1 MKLQATHGPL
11 RPAGVTRE
19 RCGQTNGESTEA
31 QLIRWWF
38 RKAFWDFFGWVKMA
52 GNKPRDIP
60 VPSKQ
65 EGLIEPAPMEDVI
78 KGVPIRSILVCPTK
92 QIPRD
97 EKSLAQT
104 IVTRLQLFLYKV
116 FPPMQAGLPP
126 INTNPDLAL
135 KKAYTWLHRTKFA
148 APGLPAEFL
157 GSPDLG
163 SLAVRGPLAC
173 YLEKYEDGI
182 FKWDLE
188 SLNNYECHEGLYPLG
203 VKVLFKVDE
212 VSRSLRA
219 CQIDSALGTTTP
231 ADSSWNLSKKLAL
244 CAVNT
249 HLSLVRH
256 FNWVHLA
263 GGAQFAIATRN
274 RLPPN
279 HPLLRLLWPYVYATA
294 QSQDNVTPAQMLRG
308 GDFETIFSFTFE
320 GMCKLFEDTYHE
332 FPIIVNDPE
341 KDAETRQIR
350 DAGFDTP
357 TMDDLERLFNT
368 MHEHATDYLR
378 LYYPETSPGLS
389 TAAVTEDEHILAW
402 LDELTSLLPNGA
414 GVTRDSLTFENLAR
428 LVARFMYLAT
438 VQHEILGGFLWNYQL
453 WTHRQP
459 VRVYKNGQREPLDV
473 YQRLVNA
480 NYNLNVTRRELI
492 FDFSYLALDGDE
504 HAASVLTRFQE
515 ELEWLQLSMANE
527 PWAIWRLY
535 PRALKV
541 NINA

>member
-1 MKLQATHGPL
+1 MI
-11 RPAGVTRE
+11 
-19 RCGQTNGESTEA
+19 S
-31 QLIRWWF
+31 WWF

-60 VPSKQ
+60 VPAKQ
-65 EGLIEPAPMEDVI
+65 QGLIGPMPMEDVI
-78 KGVPIRSILVCPTK
+78 RDIPIRSILVCPTE

-104 IVTRLQLFLYKV
+104 VVTKLQLFLYKV
-116 FPPMQAGLPP
+116 YPPMQAGLPP
-126 INTNPDLAL
+126 IDANPDVAL
-135 KKAYTWLHRTKFA
+135 KKAYTWLHRSKFPP
-148 APGLPAEFL
+148 PGLPPEFL

-163 SLAVRGPLAC
+163 SLAVRGPFAC
-173 YLEKYEDGI
+173 YLEKHGDGI

-188 SLNNYECHEGLYPLG
+188 SLQNYEVHEGLYPLG
-203 VKVLFKVDE
+203 VKVLFKLDE
-212 VSRSLRA
+212 VGRSLRA
-219 CQIDSALGTTTP
+219 FQIDSALGTSTP
-231 ADSSWNLSKKLAL
+231 ADPSWELSKKLAM
-244 CAVNT
+244 CAVST

-274 RLPPN
+274 QLPPD
-279 HPLLRLLWPYVYATA
+279 HPLLRLLWPYIYATA
-294 QSQDNVTPAQMLRG
+294 QSQDNVTPAQMLKG
-308 GDFETIFSFTFE
+308 GDFETIFSFTFK
-320 GMCKLFEDTYHE
+320 GICKLFEDTWHE

-341 KDAETRQIR
+341 MDAEARQVR
-350 DAGFDTP
+350 NAGFDTP

-368 MHEHATDYLR
+368 MLEHATNYLR
-378 LYYPETSPGLS
+378 LYYPDSPQESS
-389 TAAVTEDEHILAW
+389 TDEVRRDEHILAW
-402 LDELTSLLPNGA
+402 LDELNALLPNGA
-414 GVTRDSLTFENLAR
+414 GVTRDDLTFESLAR
-428 LVARFMYLAT
+428 LVARFIYLAT
-438 VQHEILGGFLWNYQL
+438 VQHEILGSFLWNYQL

-459 VRVYKNGQREPLDV
+459 ARVYRNGQREPLDV

-504 HAASVLTRFQE
+504 NAASELIRFQE
-515 ELEWLQLSMANE
+515 ELEWLQMSMATE

>member
-1 MKLQATHGPL
+1 MIIW
-11 RPAGVTRE
+11 
-19 RCGQTNGESTEA
+19 RC
-31 QLIRWWF
+31 

-60 VPSKQ
+60 VPGKR
-65 EGLIEPAPMEDVI
+65 EGLIEPLPMVDV
-78 KGVPIRSILVCPTK
+78 VPGITIRSILVCPTE

-97 EKSLAQT
+97 EKALAQ
-104 IVTRLQLFLYKV
+104 IVVTKLQLFLYKV

-126 INTNPDLAL
+126 INANPEQAL
-135 KKAYTWLHRTKFA
+135 KNAYTWLHRTKFSP
-148 APGLPAEFL
+148 PGLPPEFL

-163 SLAVRGPLAC
+163 SLAVRGPFAC
-173 YLEKYEDGI
+173 YLEKHEDGL

-188 SLNNYECHEGLYPLG
+188 SLNNYEVHEGLYPLG
-203 VKVLFKVDE
+203 VRVLFEVDE

-219 CQIDSALGTTTP
+219 CQIDSALGTSTP
-231 ADSSWNLSKKLAL
+231 ADPSWELAKKLAL

-274 RLPPN
+274 RLPSN
-279 HPLLRLLWPYVYATA
+279 HPLMRLLWPYIYATA
-294 QSQDNVTPAQMLRG
+294 QSQDSVTPSQMLRG

-320 GMCKLFEDTYHE
+320 GMCKLFDDSWHD
-332 FPIIVNDPE
+332 FPIVTNDPE
-341 KDAETRQIR
+341 KDAEARQIS

-357 TMDDLERLFNT
+357 TMDNLEQLFRI
-368 MHEHATDYLR
+368 MHDHATEYLR
-378 LYYPETSPGLS
+378 LYYPEDSPGSS
-389 TAAVTEDEHILAW
+389 TEAVKADGKILEW
-402 LDELTSLLPNGA
+402 LDELNSLMPNGA
-414 GVTRDSLTFENLAR
+414 GVTRENLTFENLAR
-428 LVARFMYLAT
+428 LVARFIYLAT

-453 WTHRQP
+453 WTHRLP
-459 VRVYKNGQREPLDV
+459 ARVYKNGQREPLDV

-480 NYNLNVTRRELI
+480 NYNLNVTRRELM

-504 HAASVLTRFQE
+504 EAVAALNRFQE
-515 ELEWLQLSMANE
+515 ELDFLQLTMVNE
-527 PWAIWRLY
+527 PWAIWKLY